1 MFNSK
6 NSEKRPHR
14 QLKNKGLKG
23 RDRSAVNSLLSASLS
38 LSLLPMPPAVQGP
51 STPPPPLLLEPH
63 RLKQLVWR
71 LLA

>member
-38 LSLLPMPPAVQGP
+38 FPLLPMPPAVQGP
-51 STPPPPLLLEPH
+51 STPPLLLLEPH

>member
-23 RDRSAVNSLLSASLS
+23 RDRSAVNSLRSASLS
-38 LSLLPMPPAVQGP
+38 LPLLPMPPVQGP
-51 STPPPPLLLEPH
+51 STPHPPPLLLEPH